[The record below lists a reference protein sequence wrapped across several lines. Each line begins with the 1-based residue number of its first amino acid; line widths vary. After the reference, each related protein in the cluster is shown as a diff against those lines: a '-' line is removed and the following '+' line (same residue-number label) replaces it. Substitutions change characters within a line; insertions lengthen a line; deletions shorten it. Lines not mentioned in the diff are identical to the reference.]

1 MLTIFGAPWAEL
13 SLEDVKGFLDQADD
27 EPLLWEA
34 KGTKLEK
41 NEFVDRSAHS
51 QIAMRVAI

>member
-41 NEFVDRSAHS
+41 NEFDGVHFPDEPRTW
-51 QIAMRVAI
+51 IA